1 MPYSVYLKKNEE
13 KRIMSGH
20 PWVYANEVSKIE
32 GKDKN
37 GSMAKVYDLAGR
49 YIGKGYI
56 NHLSK
61 ILVRIFIRDDSD
73 DNEALFTDRILKADE
88 YRKTLG
94 ITGAY
99 RMVYGESD
107 NLPGLII
114 DRYSDIFSLQFLSLG
129 MDNKRDLIV
138 KILNDNFHP
147 LGIYERSDVSVREKE
162 GLLAKRGV
170 LLGTFETK
178 VIIEEN
184 GIKMQVDVENGQKT
198 GYFLDQKFNRF
209 ALRNYVKDKDVLDC
223 FCNSGGFSLNA
234 SLGGAK
240 SVLSL
245 DISEKA
251 IEEVKENAKL
261 NEIDNITTKCV
272 DVFQELR
279 DFKKDGISF
288 DVIVLDPPAFCKTAD
303 EINNALRGYKDIN
316 TLALKI
322 IRPGGFLVT
331 CSCSMHITFPMFEE
345 MLKDSAKDSKRNV
358 RLVEIKTQSPDHPS
372 LLGADETSYLKFYVL
387 NVE

>member
-61 ILVRIFIRDDSD
+61 ILVRILIRDDSD

-162 GLLAKRGV
+162 GLLAKKGV

>member
-162 GLLAKRGV
+162 GLLAKKGV

>member
-147 LGIYERSDVSVREKE
+147 LGIYERSDVPVREKE
-162 GLLAKRGV
+162 GLLAKKGV

>member
-20 PWVYANEVSKIE
+20 PWVYANEVSRIE

-73 DNEALFTDRILKADE
+73 DNESLFTERILKADE

-107 NLPGLII
+107 NLPGLVI
-114 DRYSDIFSLQFLSLG
+114 DRYGDVFSLQFLSLG

-162 GLLAKRGV
+162 GLLAKKGV

>member
-147 LGIYERSDVSVREKE
+147 LGIYERSDVSVRGKE
-162 GLLAKRGV
+162 GLLAKKGV